1 MYQSILFDC
10 IAIAPSINGL
20 DAIAKRIRS
29 LLLSWRPTA
38 TEIQGAVM
46 IDVGQNININSSF
59 QTKPGQQKSTTQT
72 ASNDFAKVA
81 SLCDCTDH
89 SSFHL

>member
-1 MYQSILFDC
+1 MAST
-10 IAIAPSINGL
+10 PSQRGSVHCCFPG
-20 DAIAKRIRS
+20 AQQQQM
-29 LLLSWRPTA
+29 
-38 TEIQGAVM
+38 IQGAVM
-46 IDVGQNININSSF
+46 IDVGQNTNINSSF

-89 SSFHL
+89 SSFQL

>member
-1 MYQSILFDC
+1 M
-10 IAIAPSINGL
+10 
-20 DAIAKRIRS
+20 
-29 LLLSWRPTA
+29 
-38 TEIQGAVM
+38 IQGAVM
-46 IDVGQNININSSF
+46 IDVGQNTNINSSF

-89 SSFHL
+89 SSFQL